1 MHSND
6 QISSSMDIQN
16 GYPNFCEQ
24 ILSNSSRRDVLVSSF
39 FELDYLSELDC
50 FTIITFNVS
59 MAKCTIIG
67 HGNEEDKVRNIIG
80 TISKG
85 RLPSLVFQIVV
96 EEVKNG
102 VILFFHSVDTYM
114 KQCWYSKI
122 RQICGND
129 RLNDKMIDGVSCW
142 IQIVVKLCKKRPCK
156 FTRQEIINFFI
167 FYY

>member
-1 MHSND
+1 MNLNSRIMHSND

-16 GYPNFCEQ
+16 GCPNFCEQ

-50 FTIITFNVS
+50 FTMITFNVS

-67 HGNEEDKVRNIIG
+67 HGNEQHKVRNIIG
-80 TISKG
+80 TMSKG

-102 VILFFHSVDTYM
+102 VILFFHSLNTYM
-114 KQCWYSKI
+114 KQCQYSQI
-122 RQICGND
+122 RQDLIN
-129 RLNDKMIDGVSCW
+129 N
-142 IQIVVKLCKKRPCK
+142 KK
-156 FTRQEIINFFI
+156 
-167 FYY
+167 